1 MLCRSSPARTGRRT
15 ERTVPRTPRR
25 SRPGTV
31 VHLISR
37 FVDRNWYIGADA
49 ERTRYLEL
57 LQRAL
62 RESDWRCLGYGVM
75 SNHIHHAAI
84 VGAQPLASWVR
95 RVHSPF
101 ADWMNRTHDRIG
113 TIFVR
118 GPKEIETPPERV
130 GPLIAYIHNNPI
142 RAGIVTEPSA
152 SDWTSHRAYL
162 GHVRAPDWL
171 HVREGLAMAGIEA
184 PDAFDAWVRTRP
196 CERDVLRAIELAD
209 EPPLQDAAECPV
221 SAEDLV
227 RLAADELGI
236 AVAQLCSRRRTLA
249 ELVGRR
255 VAVHAAA
262 RVGMCGASIARALG
276 VSQQAASKI
285 GREPVERA
293 LDGLVTR
300 VLGRAFALAGHELST

>member
-1 MLCRSSPARTGRRT
+1 
-15 ERTVPRTPRR
+15 VPRTPRR

-37 FVDRNWYIGADA
+37 FVDRNWYIGAEA

-75 SNHIHHAAI
+75 SNHIHNAAI
-84 VGAQPLASWVR
+84 VGTQPLASWIR

-113 TIFVR
+113 AIFVR

-130 GPLIAYIHNNPI
+130 GALIAYIHNNPV
-142 RAGIVTEPSA
+142 RAGIVPEPSE

-171 HVREGLAMAGIEA
+171 HVRDGLAMAGIGS
-184 PDAFDAWVRTRP
+184 PDAFDPWVRTRP
-196 CERDVLRAIELAD
+196 GEDDVLKAIEQAD
-209 EPPLQDAAECPV
+209 EPPLQDAAPCPV
-221 SAEDLV
+221 GAEELV

-236 AVAQLCSRRRTLA
+236 AVARLCSRRRTLA

-262 RVGMCGASIARALG
+262 RVGMCGAHIASALG
-276 VSQQAASKI
+276 LSQQAASRI
-285 GREPVERA
+285 GREPVDRA
-293 LDGLVTR
+293 IDGLVSR
-300 VLGRAFALAGHELST
+300 VLGRAFAFAGASYPHNA